1 MRYINTVGVTPANTP
16 ATPYFPNWTPWTE
29 DEWQAWLT
37 TSQQYN
43 QRLSVLNNVCV
54 TKVRNDYI
62 TTRST
67 HWGKLKDWLKVL
79 SHGKCWFSETRDL
92 YSHYDVEH
100 FRPKAHSK
108 SIDGV
113 ERDAYWWL
121 AFDYTNYRLCGNV
134 GNRKKGNWFPLR
146 EGSLQSDFYTQAED
160 SEEPYILDPTDAD
173 DVSLISFDDEG
184 KAIPSPGISDW
195 EEIRVEETI
204 KRLKLNEYNDLA
216 EERRKVWL
224 KVTTEIDGYLKHKAR
239 CTNGCNPV
247 AREKAKTHCL
257 NIRNMT
263 LDSAELSSVAR
274 WCVMFRND
282 CQLARLVA

>member
-1 MRYINTVGVTPANTP
+1 MRFINMAGLTPVNTP
-16 ATPYFPNWTPWTE
+16 AIPEVPKWVPWTQV
-29 DEWQAWLT
+29 EWQAWLT
-37 TSQQYN
+37 RSQQYN
-43 QRLSVLNNVCV
+43 QRLSELNDAGDN
-54 TKVRNDYI
+54 KIRNDYI
-62 TTRST
+62 GARST

-79 SHGKCWFSETRDL
+79 SYGKCWFSEVRDL

-108 SIDGV
+108 AIDGV

-146 EGSLQSDFYTQAED
+146 EGSLVSDCQTQAEE

-184 KAIPSPGISDW
+184 KAIPSPGVSEW
-195 EEIRVEETI
+195 EEKRVNETI
-204 KRLKLNEYNDLA
+204 KRLKLNEHNDLA
-216 EERRKVWL
+216 EERRKIWL
-224 KVTTEIDGYLKHKAR
+224 KVTTEIDEYLKHKAR
-239 CTNGCNPV
+239 CVNGGNPV
-247 AREKAKTHCL
+247 AREKVRTHCV

-263 LDSAELSSVAR
+263 LGSAELSSVAR

-282 CQLARLVA
+282 RQLARLVA